1 MSRLREW
8 LEIRIGLDELVRSQ
22 LTDYRVP
29 KNINIFH
36 TLGVVALAAFIFQA
50 FTRHTCLMFY
60 YIPDSKEAFQSIEF
74 TMNHVPYGW
83 FFRLMHVMGAN
94 LMVAP
99 LSREWRRSESKLI
112 EYSGLAGR
120 TYFCIRGLD
129 ETEEWFLLEE
139 ESPIQRRV
147 DAKDAG
153 ENN

>member
-1 MSRLREW
+1 MNSKVSRSRLRNHEVEMSPKPDT
-8 LEIRIGLDELVRSQ
+8 LRRLDAR
-22 LTDYRVP
+22 
-29 KNINIFH
+29 
-36 TLGVVALAAFIFQA
+36 
-50 FTRHTCLMFY
+50 
-60 YIPDSKEAFQSIEF
+60 PD
-74 TMNHVPYGW
+74 G
-83 FFRLMHVMGAN
+83 
-94 LMVAP
+94 P